1 MTTRVIYILCL
12 AYMFVVD
19 CLKGML
25 KELKPQK
32 IMVLFSAFTLLDFD
46 FLLLLLNF
54 THMWLLRDCMSL
66 LIFLYYWNLENG
78 RMHELSV
85 IKPIWLMRIL

>member
-54 THMWLLRDCMSL
+54 DTHVAVERLHEFTDISL
-66 LIFLYYWNLENG
+66 LLEFG
-78 RMHELSV
+78 
-85 IKPIWLMRIL
+85 K